1 MIKAGVKKMV
11 EGLNEFINQP
21 IEVESEDK
29 PKAKSKPKVKKTE
42 KVVKKNDG
50 LIEKVLDK
58 KVIIS
63 EDDKRELLNG

>member
-21 IEVESEDK
+21 VSTEKVDE
-29 PKAKSKPKVKKTE
+29 PKVKRTK
-42 KVVKKNDG
+42 KVVKNNDG

-58 KVIIS
+58 KIIIS

>member
-21 IEVESEDK
+21 IETESVNE
-29 PKAKSKPKVKKTE
+29 PKAKQTKKVA
-42 KVVKKNDG
+42 KKNDG
-50 LIEKVLDK
+50 LIEKVLDH

-63 EDDKRELLNG
+63 ENDNRELLNG

>member
-21 IEVESEDK
+21 IEVESDDK